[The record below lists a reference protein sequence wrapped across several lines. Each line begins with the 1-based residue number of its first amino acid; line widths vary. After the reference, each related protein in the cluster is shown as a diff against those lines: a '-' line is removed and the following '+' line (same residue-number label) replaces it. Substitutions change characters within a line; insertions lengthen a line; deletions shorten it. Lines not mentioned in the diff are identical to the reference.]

1 LGDQAWYPGD
11 LDRMFENIINDPFY
25 QKYNVTVLSRP
36 YYADDDDEESDID
49 YQIGPW
55 VVLLENFT
63 SSAEAKRLIELGQN
77 VGYER
82 STDVGTIFEDGSFE
96 RKVSRGRTS
105 TNAWCNDDECL
116 EDETANNIYERI
128 ENLTQIPMDNYEP
141 FQLLKYEEGQFYE
154 VHHDFIAHEVHRRQ
168 GPRILTLFLYL
179 NDVEEGGE
187 TDFPDLQLSVK
198 PKLGR
203 AVMWPSVLDKNPTA
217 QDHRTEHQAK
227 PVKRGVKYG
236 ANVVRCRFPLSTTN
250 IIIRTLLT
258 SITRILSLI
267 VVSPASSY

>member
-1 LGDQAWYPGD
+1 LSLTFGAAAWYPGD
-11 LDRMFENIINDPFY
+11 LNRMFEKILSDPFY
-25 QKYNVTVLSRP
+25 EKYQVKVLSRP
-36 YYADDDDEESDID
+36 YYTDGDNEESDLD

-63 SSAEAKRLIELGQN
+63 TSAEAKRLIELGQN

-82 STDVGTIFEDGSFE
+82 STDVGKIFEDGSFE
-96 RKVSRGRTS
+96 KRVSKGRTS

-128 ENLTQIPMDNYEP
+128 ENLTGIPMDNYEY

-154 VHHDFIAHEVHRRQ
+154 VHHDYIDHEVHRRQ

-187 TDFPDLQLSVK
+187 TDFPKLHLAVK

-203 AVMWPSVLDKNPTA
+203 AVMWPSVLDERPTVP
-217 QDHRTEHQAK
+217 DHRTDHQAK
-227 PVKRGVKYG
+227 PVIKGVKYG
-236 ANVVRCRFPLSTTN
+236 ANVVRRKYSLKV
-250 IIIRTLLT
+250 T
-258 SITRILSLI
+258 SINKH
-267 VVSPASSY
+267 VSHL